1 MDKTI
6 VGLGLVVVISGVRSS
21 DAIYL
26 LDIISLL
33 AIGRIS
39 SIIVFKSNNSR

>member
-6 VGLGLVVVISGVRSS
+6 VGLGLVVVIGGVGLL
-21 DAIYL
+21 DTIYL

>member
-6 VGLGLVVVISGVRSS
+6 VGLGLVVVISSVGLL

-33 AIGRIS
+33 AIGGIS
-39 SIIVFKSNNSR
+39 SIIVFKSNNS